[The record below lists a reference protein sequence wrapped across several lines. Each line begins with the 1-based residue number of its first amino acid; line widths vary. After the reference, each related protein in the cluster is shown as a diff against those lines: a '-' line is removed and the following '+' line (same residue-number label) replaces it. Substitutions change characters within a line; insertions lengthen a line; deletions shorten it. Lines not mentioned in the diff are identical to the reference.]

1 MWVLGRGLV
10 IVSDWSDIVFCHI
23 DWAVGEERGRAGV
36 VGPRLV
42 VEVRAVEADTH
53 VVAVL
58 GLADV
63 RLVRHA
69 DSVVLWNLVHLTLV
83 GEQDSRLCV
92 PEAKVS
98 VNFTVKYV

>member
-1 MWVLGRGLV
+1 M
-10 IVSDWSDIVFCHI
+10 
-23 DWAVGEERGRAGV
+23 
-36 VGPRLV
+36 
-42 VEVRAVEADTH
+42 RAVEADTH

-58 GLADV
+58 GLADI

-69 DSVVLWNLVHLTLV
+69 DRVFLRNLVHLTLV

-92 PEAKVS
+92 PEVKVS

>member
-1 MWVLGRGLV
+1 M
-10 IVSDWSDIVFCHI
+10 
-23 DWAVGEERGRAGV
+23 
-36 VGPRLV
+36 
-42 VEVRAVEADTH
+42 VEVCAVEADTH

-58 GLADV
+58 GLADI

-69 DSVVLWNLVHLTLV
+69 DRVFLRNLVHLTLV

>member
-1 MWVLGRGLV
+1 M
-10 IVSDWSDIVFCHI
+10 
-23 DWAVGEERGRAGV
+23 
-36 VGPRLV
+36 
-42 VEVRAVEADTH
+42 RAVEADTH

-69 DSVVLWNLVHLTLV
+69 DSVFLRNLVHLTLV
-83 GEQDSRLCV
+83 REQDSRLCV

>member
-1 MWVLGRGLV
+1 M
-10 IVSDWSDIVFCHI
+10 
-23 DWAVGEERGRAGV
+23 
-36 VGPRLV
+36 
-42 VEVRAVEADTH
+42 RAVEADTH

-58 GLADV
+58 SLADV

-69 DSVVLWNLVHLTLV
+69 DRVFLRNLVHLTLV

-98 VNFTVKYV
+98 VTFTVKYV

>member
-1 MWVLGRGLV
+1 M
-10 IVSDWSDIVFCHI
+10 
-23 DWAVGEERGRAGV
+23 
-36 VGPRLV
+36 
-42 VEVRAVEADTH
+42 RAVEADTH

-69 DSVVLWNLVHLTLV
+69 DRVFLRNLVHLTLV

-92 PEAKVS
+92 PEVKVS

>member
-1 MWVLGRGLV
+1 M
-10 IVSDWSDIVFCHI
+10 
-23 DWAVGEERGRAGV
+23 
-36 VGPRLV
+36 
-42 VEVRAVEADTH
+42 RAVEADTH

-69 DSVVLWNLVHLTLV
+69 DCVVLRNLVHLTLV

-92 PEAKVS
+92 PEVKVC

>member
-1 MWVLGRGLV
+1 M
-10 IVSDWSDIVFCHI
+10 
-23 DWAVGEERGRAGV
+23 
-36 VGPRLV
+36 
-42 VEVRAVEADTH
+42 RAVEADTH

-58 GLADV
+58 GLADI

-69 DSVVLWNLVHLTLV
+69 DCVVLWNLVHLTLV

>member
-1 MWVLGRGLV
+1 M
-10 IVSDWSDIVFCHI
+10 C
-23 DWAVGEERGRAGV
+23 
-36 VGPRLV
+36 
-42 VEVRAVEADTH
+42 AVEADTH

-69 DSVVLWNLVHLTLV
+69 DRVFLRNLVHLTLV
-83 GEQDSRLCV
+83 REQDSRLCV

>member
-1 MWVLGRGLV
+1 M
-10 IVSDWSDIVFCHI
+10 
-23 DWAVGEERGRAGV
+23 
-36 VGPRLV
+36 
-42 VEVRAVEADTH
+42 RAVEADTH

-69 DSVVLWNLVHLTLV
+69 DCVVLRNLVHLTLV

-92 PEAKVS
+92 PEVKVS
-98 VNFTVKYV
+98 VNCTVKYV